1 MMNISYEVIAVVA
14 LATAMVI
21 LLIVYSQIS
30 RLRLQ
35 LEQQKDILRTLTSDL
50 SAVCAGAVKLGEH
63 VAHMEQRAHQLSQ
76 RQDQL
81 EMNGAGSQSYRHAR
95 KMMHKGAELE
105 EVMAD
110 CGIARGEAE
119 LVALAERI
127 KKVS

>member
-1 MMNISYEVIAVVA
+1 MNISFEVISVVA
-14 LATAMVI
+14 LFVAIAAVI
-21 LLIVYSQIS
+21 VAYAQNVK
-30 RLRLQ
+30 LRLQ
-35 LEQQKDILRTLTSDL
+35 VQQHQDMLRSLQSDI

-63 VAHMEQRAHQLSQ
+63 VAQTEQRVHRLGQ

-81 EMNGAGSQSYRHAR
+81 EMNEDGDHSYRHAR
-95 KMMHKGAELE
+95 KMMHKGAEVE

-127 KKVS
+127 KKAS